1 MLRLAVR
8 ELSRRR
14 LRAFL
19 LALTVIIAGSF
30 LVAVLILGESLLA
43 GLETT
48 STDSAEMIE
57 VSQFSIK
64 FIRDLL
70 LVFIF
75 LAFVTGALVIAITF
89 WVILSQR
96 TYELAL
102 LRIIG
107 ISKGQIFALVL
118 WEALIIGLSGGILAI
133 GFGTAL
139 AQGFFFLSDA
149 LNWEVLHVGLRFNIW
164 IFLAPILLSVVV
176 MVLAALLPAFLAS
189 RKPPLRALTEVYGV
203 VKNKHKWF
211 LLIGSI
217 LMLLGALLNLLIWLT
232 PYTPLEAEE
241 SSTLVLVLRVAALW
255 GGQALVFIGTAFLST
270 PITKWTAGLFRRLLK
285 NSRFISWR
293 LAMNN
298 IWRQPMRTALV
309 ANILMIGITLITII
323 TVSVSS
329 IRATFVHVV
338 DQTRP
343 SDWTLFTVDE
353 NFANEEFA
361 EDFPS
366 SFFADLDEA
375 QITPQIFNELAE
387 LEATGE
393 ISGIHFTYVVVEAD
407 TTEAEPSSDEDL
419 AVIDKR
425 PPPSPDGFD
434 SLAGSLAGIDGQS
447 LNELFDLGLSAQDLA
462 ALEADQILLS
472 DSYSTGREQKTP
484 VIGDSITLLY
494 NDLGSATASPSFKE
508 VKVEDPERANDSE
521 FIERT
526 FVIGGIFESF
536 ESGSV
541 PSPTFLVNSQTFRSF
556 TGIDNYTVVEF
567 NNARGFDHQKT
578 QESLEVFLK
587 DYDNLAVGG
596 KLEIIEFINAISAW
610 IINIFRGLL
619 ALAIVVAIVG
629 ILNVLILAVAERTRE
644 IGLLRALGVAARV
657 VRRTLI
663 VEAFVIASIGVF
675 LGVFLAIIF
684 TWGNFEVWIN
694 QPLAAEAAQSNI
706 EDEEELEL
714 LRVVFHVPWKEI
726 LFYYVAAI
734 GLALLA
740 SLAPAIRATRIK
752 IIEALRS
759 N

>member
-48 STDSAEMIE
+48 STDSAEMVEI
-57 VSQFSIK
+57 SQFSIE
-64 FIRDLL
+64 FIRNLL
-70 LVFIF
+70 LTFIF
-75 LAFVTGALVIAITF
+75 LAFVTGALVISITF

-107 ISKGQIFALVL
+107 ISKGQIFGLVL
-118 WEALIIGLSGGILAI
+118 WEALIIGLAGGILAI
-133 GFGTAL
+133 GLGTAL
-139 AQGFFFLSDA
+139 AQGFFFLSDT
-149 LNWEVLHVGLRFNIW
+149 LDWEVLHAGLRFNIW
-164 IFLAPILLSVVV
+164 IFLAPILLSVVF

-232 PYTPLEAEE
+232 PFTPLEAEE
-241 SSTLVLVLRVAALW
+241 SSALILVLRVIALW

-270 PITKWTAGLFRRLLK
+270 PITKWTAGFFRRLLK

-309 ANILMIGITLITII
+309 ADILMIGITLITII

-329 IRATFVHVV
+329 IRATFIHVV

-393 ISGIHFTYVVVEAD
+393 ISGIHFTYITVAEDTPEDDPGSGAEAAVV
-407 TTEAEPSSDEDL
+407 
-419 AVIDKR
+419 DKR
-425 PPPSPDGFD
+425 APSPPYSDG
-434 SLAGSLAGIDGQS
+434 SGRLAGIDGQS
-447 LNELFDLGLSAQDLA
+447 LNELFDLGLSAQELA
-462 ALEADQILLS
+462 ALEADQILIP
-472 DSYSTGREQKTP
+472 DSYTLGGGQKTP
-484 VIGDSITLLY
+484 AIGDSITLLY
-494 NDLGSATASPSFKE
+494 DALGSAASSPSFRE
-508 VKVEDPERANDSE
+508 VEVEDPARDNDSE

-526 FVIGGIFESF
+526 FVIGGFFEPF
-536 ESGSV
+536 ESGSA
-541 PSPTFLVNSQTFRSF
+541 PSPTFLVNSRTFSSF

-567 NNARGFDHQKT
+567 NNAPGFDHQKT

-587 DYDNLAVGG
+587 DYDNLAAGG

-610 IINIFRGLL
+610 TINIFRGLL
-619 ALAIVVAIVG
+619 ALAILVAIVG

-663 VEAFVIASIGVF
+663 VEAFLIASIGVF

-726 LFYYVAAI
+726 LFYYAAAI
-734 GLALLA
+734 ALALLA

-752 IIEALRS
+752 VIEALRS

>member
-43 GLETT
+43 GLETN
-48 STDSAEMIE
+48 STDSAEMME
-57 VSQFSIK
+57 VSQFSIQ

-70 LVFIF
+70 LAFIF
-75 LAFVTGALVIAITF
+75 LAFVTGALVISITF

-107 ISKGQIFALVL
+107 ISKGQIFGLVL

-133 GFGTAL
+133 AFGTAL

-211 LLIGSI
+211 LLIGLI
-217 LMLLGALLNLLIWLT
+217 LMLLGALFNLLIWLT

-241 SSTLVLVLRVAALW
+241 SSTLILVLRVVALW
-255 GGQALVFIGTAFLST
+255 GGQTLVFIGTAFLST

-309 ANILMIGITLITII
+309 ADILMIGITLITII
-323 TVSVSS
+323 TISVSS
-329 IRATFVHVV
+329 IRATFIHVI

-353 NFANEEFA
+353 NFADEEFA

-375 QITPQIFNELAE
+375 QITPQMFNELAE

-393 ISGIHFTYVVVEAD
+393 ISGIHFTYITVAKDTPEAD
-407 TTEAEPSSDEDL
+407 PGSGADPD
-419 AVIDKR
+419 VIDER
-425 PPPSPDGFD
+425 GPYPNPDF
-434 SLAGSLAGIDGQS
+434 AGRLAGIDAQS

-462 ALEADQILLS
+462 ALEADQILIA
-472 DSYSTGREQKTP
+472 DSTTIGRGQPTP
-484 VIGDSITLLY
+484 AIGDSITLLY
-494 NDLGSATASPSFKE
+494 LDGSVGSAASSPSFME
-508 VKVEDPERANDSE
+508 VEVEDPARDNDSE

-526 FVIGGIFESF
+526 FVIGGFFEPF
-536 ESGSV
+536 ESGSA
-541 PSPTFLVNSQTFRSF
+541 PSPTFLVNSRTFRSF

-567 NNARGFDHQKT
+567 NNAPGFDHQKT

-587 DYDNLAVGG
+587 DYDNLAAGG
-596 KLEIIEFINAISAW
+596 KLEIIEFINTISAW

-663 VEAFVIASIGVF
+663 VEAFLIASIGVF
-675 LGVFLAIIF
+675 LGVFLAIVF

-694 QPLAAEAAQSNI
+694 QPLAAEAAQSNV

-726 LFYYVAAI
+726 LSYYAAAI
-734 GLALLA
+734 ALALLA

-752 IIEALRS
+752 VIEALRS